1 MIWIL
6 LSAAGLVAGL
16 WLVVGLCAA
25 AARPLPRPPSRACN
39 RRGRRLARLLKV
51 NGGLK

>member
-6 LSAAGLVAGL
+6 LSAACLVAGL
-16 WLVVGLCAA
+16 WLVLGLCAA
-25 AARPLPRPPSRACN
+25 AAKPLPRPPARCAN
-39 RRGRRLARLLKV
+39 RRGRRLARLLKI

>member
-6 LSAAGLVAGL
+6 LSAAFVAGL
-16 WLVVGLCAA
+16 WLVLGLCAA
-25 AARPLPRPPSRACN
+25 AARPLPRPPGRWTN
-39 RRGRRLARLLKV
+39 RRGRRLARLLKI

>member
-1 MIWIL
+1 MIWIVI
-6 LSAAGLVAGL
+6 SAASLAAGL
-16 WLVVGLCAA
+16 WLLVGLCAA
-25 AARPLPRPPSRACN
+25 AARPLPRPPCRWTN

>member
-6 LSAAGLVAGL
+6 LSAACLVAGS
-16 WLVVGLCAA
+16 WLVLGLCAA
-25 AARPLPRPPSRACN
+25 AARPLPRPPGRWTN
-39 RRGRRLARLLKV
+39 RRGRRLARLLKI

>member
-1 MIWIL
+1 MIWAIV
-6 LSAAGLVAGL
+6 SASCVLAAL
-16 WLVVGLCAA
+16 WVVGLCVAA
-25 AARPLPRPPSRACN
+25 GRPLPRPPRRSLN

>member
-1 MIWIL
+1 MIWFLI
-6 LSAAGLVAGL
+6 SAAFVAGL

-25 AARPLPRPPSRACN
+25 AARPLPRPPGRWTN
-39 RRGRRLARLLKV
+39 RRGRRLARLLKI